1 MRRVSDG
8 NPTWLDFPNFFRCR
22 YNCEVPS
29 GIQCDS
35 RDAEVPDGGLQSI
48 ARAGLVRSGSQ
59 LFHTAA
65 GSCENLAEAK
75 PTRAEHNGE
84 PILPSI
90 SSPLIARSFACGQRE
105 SREVPTQASAGKWTS
120 GTNRTDF
127 RATDQRLN
135 PCR

>member
-1 MRRVSDG
+1 
-8 NPTWLDFPNFFRCR
+8 
-22 YNCEVPS
+22 
-29 GIQCDS
+29 
-35 RDAEVPDGGLQSI
+35 
-48 ARAGLVRSGSQ
+48 

-135 PCR
+135 PRRWSECERVTLENYCGSNLFPATKP